1 MCALRPC
8 RRLWYYCKAAKMPT
22 NYIVEVRA
30 RRVPRVAM
38 SGLGC
43 CYELPQRRP
52 APASDVTLVLC
63 DWLLAAQYSRSSRA
77 SCKKCKAKIQK
88 GVVRTAGGMLRPLCL
103 VRLPSSAHCCST
115 RYELVCSPSTRI
127 GE

>member
-1 MCALRPC
+1 MCHVWPC
-8 RRLWYYCKAAKMPT
+8 RVWVA
-22 NYIVEVRA
+22 
-30 RRVPRVAM
+30 AM
-38 SGLGC
+38 SYRSAG
-43 CYELPQRRP
+43 QRRP

-103 VRLPSSAHCCST
+103 VRFPSYPHCCST
-115 RYELVCSPSTRI
+115 VHMHGGRCELVCSPSTRI